1 MVPHGHLKQR
11 PAARAKRAPH
21 VTLSPRASAA
31 RARSL
36 KSVSV
41 RRSRPPRY
49 LTLVLQLP
57 GSEILRTRQIAYTKL
72 YTAGMIAFGLFL
84 GLIFFTLLETSRAA
98 DFAAGDPWEDA
109 VHAWS
114 DAERRDL
121 RTAFRREML
130 YSVEHVERLV
140 ENQKQIRLL
149 LSTRGLSEYSELDDM
164 ETELGTLGRLRE
176 SSGAEFGP
184 AAFVGERLRV
194 HNEIFASADA
204 FADRY
209 REMFAGVPHRWPLI
223 KDALRVNSHYGWRR
237 PPFYRWSTK
246 LKFHRGIDLDAN
258 RGDPVAAA
266 AAGRVRRVR
275 LSNRGYGNMI
285 HLQHD
290 DGYETLYAHLQSV
303 HVKKDQHIRAGQV
316 IGRAGSSGHS
326 TGPHLHYEVRRN
338 GAHVDPREYLAL

>member
-176 SSGAEFGP
+176 SSTRFEHGRWHCWLPSNSRIGPTIICSFGP
-184 AAFVGERLRV
+184 
-194 HNEIFASADA
+194 
-204 FADRY
+204 
-209 REMFAGVPHRWPLI
+209 
-223 KDALRVNSHYGWRR
+223 RR
-237 PPFYRWSTK
+237 ACWSYVTRIDSTK
-246 LKFHRGIDLDAN
+246 T
-258 RGDPVAAA
+258 
-266 AAGRVRRVR
+266 R
-275 LSNRGYGNMI
+275 L
-285 HLQHD
+285 
-290 DGYETLYAHLQSV
+290 ET
-303 HVKKDQHIRAGQV
+303 KIET
-316 IGRAGSSGHS
+316 I
-326 TGPHLHYEVRRN
+326 
-338 GAHVDPREYLAL
+338 